1 MDDSTGRGG
10 GSIPEEQQGGQCG
23 QSRVGKGV
31 ERDQRM
37 NDHVI
42 MVGLLAPHG
51 VEQRSGR
58 AWPIFYQDPS
68 DCHVEKRPKPVRSSL
83 YNSAGER

>member
-1 MDDSTGRGG
+1 MTAQAEVGDPSQKN
-10 GSIPEEQQGGQCG
+10 SKEASVA
-23 QSRVGKGV
+23 SRVGKGV
-31 ERDQRM
+31 ERDHRM
-37 NDHVI
+37 NDLVI

-58 AWPIFYQDPS
+58 AWPILYQDPS